1 MSFLNRF
8 LEDAP
13 VDDLAASVARNLSA
27 LFNARPDYASP
38 LRRFGLGDYLGQ
50 QSRKGTH
57 LSILREME
65 DVIAAYEPRF
75 RLREIKTIGRDAD
88 LTLHIVLRGLL
99 RTARG
104 DAPCLFGVR
113 FNLVSGAA
121 QVDVGNQSEVRRAP

>member
-8 LEDAP
+8 LENPP
-13 VDDLAASVARNLSA
+13 VDDVAASVVRNLSA

-38 LRRFGLGDYLGQ
+38 LRAFGIGDYLGQ

-57 LSILREME
+57 LSILREMQH
-65 DVIAAYEPRF
+65 VIAEYEPRF
-75 RLREIKTIGRDAD
+75 RLREIKALGRDAD

-104 DAPCLFGVR
+104 EVPCVVGVR

-121 QVDVGNQSEVRRAP
+121 QVDLGSLQEVQRAP